1 MDIASTLGNH
11 MTRSE
16 KLKSEIDIFLGLTG
30 MKPTNFGKA
39 ALNDPA
45 FYGKL
50 RNGRRLFSET
60 EDRVR
65 QYMIDYA
72 RVQRVAA

>member
-1 MDIASTLGNH
+1 
-11 MTRSE
+11 MTRSQ
-16 KLKSEIDIFLGLTG
+16 KLKREIDLFLGLTG
-30 MKPTNFGKA
+30 MRPTNFGKS

-50 RNGRRLFSET
+50 RDGRRLYGDT

-65 QYMIDYA
+65 QYMDDYA
-72 RVQRVAA
+72 RLKRVAS

>member
-1 MDIASTLGNH
+1 

-16 KLKSEIDIFLGLTG
+16 ALKRDIDIFLGTTG

-50 RNGRRLFSET
+50 RDGRRLYGET
-60 EDRVR
+60 EDKVR
-65 QYMIDYA
+65 QFMVDYA
-72 RVQRVAA
+72 RLQKAKAA

>member
-1 MDIASTLGNH
+1 

-16 KLKSEIDIFLGLTG
+16 TLKRDIDIFLGLTG
-30 MKPTNFGKA
+30 MKPTNFGKY

-50 RNGRRLFSET
+50 RDGRRTYGET
-60 EDRVR
+60 EDKVR
-65 QYMIDYA
+65 QYMVHYA
-72 RVQRVAA
+72 RLKKLAA

>member
-1 MDIASTLGNH
+1 

-16 KLKSEIDIFLGLTG
+16 KLKREIDLFLGLTG
-30 MKPTNFGKA
+30 MKPTNFGKF

-50 RNGRRLFSET
+50 RDGRRLYGET

-65 QYMIDYA
+65 QYMVDYA
-72 RVQRVAA
+72 RLAAMQALQR

>member
-1 MDIASTLGNH
+1 MNE
-11 MTRSE
+11 RSA
-16 KLKSEIDIFLGLTG
+16 KLLQEIDVFLGLTR

-50 RNGRRLFSET
+50 RNGRRLYGET

-65 QYMIDYA
+65 QYMVDYA
-72 RVQRVAA
+72 RAQRVAA